1 MSQAAGYDLRPLI
14 HFWGVHPD
22 DFTSLKTEIEAD
34 SDIKKSTAIYDQ
46 LSFYKTIVPMDNAA
60 FRSFGLKDYS
70 ESKITNSSTTYHSNL
85 SQSYYEVFLNKFW
98 NSYTNTEANATVD
111 EIQAIIDLYFPDGRP
126 EEDNSACTTVI
137 PASVTSSSTAGA
149 ANTLD
154 DNVATTWTAQG
165 DGEYLLYDL
174 GGLYDLCDLEIS
186 FENGLTRFDY
196 FDIQVSR
203 DNQTFLEVKQNL
215 SNSKTTGS
223 YDTFSISRKARYVK
237 IIGRG
242 NETDDWNSISDV
254 KFYYNANSLSIADD
268 KIEENANAIVVS
280 PIPAQDV
287 LNVTGIPSNDTP
299 VEIYNISGVLVQST
313 VINGTTS
320 SIDTSNLT
328 TGIYFL
334 KMEVSNQETVKK
346 FVIMK

>member
-60 FRSFGLKDYS
+60 FRSFGLEDYS

-85 SQSYYEVFLNKFW
+85 AQSYYEVFLNKFW
-98 NSYTNTEANATVD
+98 NSYTNTEANETVD

-137 PASVTSSSTAGA
+137 PTSVTSSSTAGA

-154 DNVATTWTAQG
+154 NNVATTWTAQG

-174 GGLYDLCDLEIS
+174 GDLYDLCDLEIS

-254 KFYYNANSLSIADD
+254 KFYFKLQESLSADDNKLANSNNIL
-268 KIEENANAIVVS
+268 
-280 PIPAQDV
+280 
-287 LNVTGIPSNDTP
+287 LTP
-299 VEIYNISGVLVQST
+299 VPAKNILNISGVSLDNTTLEVYNISGVLVRST
-313 VINGTTS
+313 VINSAS
-320 SIDTSNLT
+320 SFIDTSSLP

-334 KMEVSNQETVKK
+334 KMNVSNDSVVKK